1 MSISEVRN
9 QVNITID
16 FMLKLPASEKT
27 VFYDTNVQ
35 VYEDMSAF
43 RVRLKVQECK
53 MVTDQVINIAVCIPN
68 YEQGSFKGRTFEI
81 CFE

>member
-1 MSISEVRN
+1 
-9 QVNITID
+9 
-16 FMLKLPASEKT
+16 MLKLPASEKS

-81 CFE
+81 CFEEGD